1 MTMFLSIAWGG
12 MGLRGPCLRC
22 ARWNREK
29 HGGVEKCGVP
39 CWPRPN
45 AQGVIDH
52 FRFMFASNLT
62 PSLKRFMVPHH
73 ELWRDKRGPSPSDS
87 WGDGLAC
94 VCVGPE
100 RMRVCACVYGLG
112 ESLVGMVR
120 GWREG
125 KSKQFWFPWKVCQGN
140 VSVLQIFSTNYT
152 SEATALLRSSS
163 LMSLTS
169 TWRDSRVQMT
179 SMQAPS
185 SWSPFTKSS
194 REKKLTLASERHM

>member
-1 MTMFLSIAWGG
+1 M
-12 MGLRGPCLRC
+12 GPCLRC

-45 AQGVIDH
+45 AEGVIDH
-52 FRFMFASNLT
+52 FRFQFASKLT
-62 PSLKRFMVPHH
+62 SSLNRFMVPHH
-73 ELWRDKRGPSPSDS
+73 ELWRDKRGTSFSNS
-87 WGDGLAC
+87 WGDRLTC
-94 VCVGPE
+94 VRVGPE
-100 RMRVCACVYGLG
+100 GMRVCAWLRG
-112 ESLVGMVR
+112 ES
-120 GWREG
+120 GWNGPRDGG
-125 KSKQFWFPWKVCQGN
+125 KSKQFWFPWRVCQGN

-194 REKKLTLASERHM
+194 REKKLTFASERHM